1 MPEHG
6 GGLCTQRCR
15 GCEYCYSGLD
25 MALCRSMPMCEYILK
40 TGRRRACPAGE
51 RCTEFT
57 PAAPADEQRR
67 RAAERMWGARMRG
80 R

>member
-1 MPEHG
+1 
-6 GGLCTQRCR
+6 
-15 GCEYCYSGLD
+15 
-25 MALCRSMPMCEYILK
+25 MALCRSLPMCEYILK

-67 RAAERMWGARMRG
+67 RAAERMWGAIMRG